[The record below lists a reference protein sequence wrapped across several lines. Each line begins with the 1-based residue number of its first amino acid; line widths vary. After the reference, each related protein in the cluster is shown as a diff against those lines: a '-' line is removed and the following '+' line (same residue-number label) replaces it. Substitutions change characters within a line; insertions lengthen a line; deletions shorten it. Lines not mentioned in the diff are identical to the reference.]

1 MTETLKEG
9 DAVTAIIP
17 IKHKAGEPLIY
28 AKVEGVFLRHTHNET
43 SFLRH
48 THNETSKIRVT
59 KQLDHKDKAL
69 ISTGTYAVYTGFVK
83 KI

>member
-17 IKHKAGEPLIY
+17 IRHKAGEPLIPV
-28 AKVEGVFLRHTHNET
+28 KVEGVFLQ
-43 SFLRH
+43 H

-59 KQLDHKDKAL
+59 KQLDHKDKAF
-69 ISTGTYAVYTGFVK
+69 ISTGTYAVYTKFVK

>member
-43 SFLRH
+43 S
-48 THNETSKIRVT
+48 KIRVT

>member
-17 IKHKAGEPLIY
+17 VKHKAGEPLIY
-28 AKVEGVFLRHTHNET
+28 VKVEGV
-43 SFLRH
+43 FLRH

>member
-17 IKHKAGEPLIY
+17 IRHKIGEPLIFVE
-28 AKVEGVFLRHTHNET
+28 VEGV
-43 SFLRH
+43 FLRH

-69 ISTGTYAVYTGFVK
+69 ISTGTYAVYTKFIK